1 MNIAKTRYT
10 AFGAPGFQKGYS
22 IYGVFYYVN
31 ARFSYALNV
40 CYSAYFASSLFIAS
54 ITA

>member
-10 AFGAPGFQKGYS
+10 TFGAPGFQKGYS

-31 ARFSYALNV
+31 ARFSCTLNV
-40 CYSAYFASSLFIAS
+40 CHCAYFASSLFIAS